1 MPMLPASLPPHRR
14 YRRSRCGGFTIL
26 EVGLAAAVMAFAVAT
41 SLLAM
46 QYGLR
51 SVDTARNLT
60 LAAQIMQSDM
70 EILRLQN
77 WSQISA
83 LAASSTV
90 DPATTITSGT
100 GTSLDSTLT
109 TIANRFTCTRTV
121 ADIAGRADIKAI
133 GLSIR
138 WTGIDGRSH
147 TVSYQMRYA
156 KNGLSDYF
164 YVAH

>member
-1 MPMLPASLPPHRR
+1 MPTHPTRPSPRPRR
-14 YRRSRCGGFTIL
+14 GRDSRGGFTIL
-26 EVGLAAAVMAFAVAT
+26 EVGLAAAVMALAVAT
-41 SLLAM
+41 SLVAM

-60 LAAQIMQSDM
+60 LAAQIMQSDI

-90 DPATTITSGT
+90 DPSTTITSGT
-100 GTSLDSTLT
+100 GTSLESTLT

-138 WTGIDGRSH
+138 WTGIDGREH

>member
-1 MPMLPASLPPHRR
+1 MPPPPASFPPHRR
-14 YRRSRCGGFTIL
+14 SRRSRCGGFTIL

>member
-1 MPMLPASLPPHRR
+1 MPTSPASLPPHRR
-14 YRRSRCGGFTIL
+14 YRGPRCGGFTIL